1 LDCSPGCGGDDDD
14 DEVRGQTTQQKSMDV
29 TVWAT
34 LMNKLMDD
42 DFNYLTLK
50 GLPLC

>member
-1 LDCSPGCGGDDDD
+1 LDCSPGGGGGDDYDD
-14 DEVRGQTTQQKSMDV
+14 VIGQTTQQKSMDV

-42 DFNYLTLK
+42 DFNYLTLE